1 MTEWKLKRQSMRR
14 YNLTAHVYE
23 SRYSVEQEEKI
34 KAVLENLEL
43 ERKCSILDIGCG
55 TGLLLPHLRNSSH
68 FTVGLDSSKGM
79 LEKAEHIRKRLENVH
94 LIIGDADHTPLRSSS
109 FDKVF
114 AITLLQNMP
123 NRNRTLQ
130 EAKRVMRPNAKLVA
144 TGLTSHFTREA
155 FSTLFIRARF
165 KTVLI
170 EPSDKFRFHIAICE
184 KRKPKVDPC

>member
-1 MTEWKLKRQSMRR
+1 MTEWKLKRRSMHR
-14 YNLTAHVYE
+14 YNLTAHIYE

-43 ERKCSILDIGCG
+43 RRECSILDMGCG
-55 TGLLLPHLRNSSH
+55 TGLLFPYLQNSSQII
-68 FTVGLDSSKGM
+68 VGLDLSKGM
-79 LEKAEHIRKRLENVH
+79 LEKAEHIRKHLENVH
-94 LIIGDADHTPLRSSS
+94 LILADADHTPLRSSS

-130 EAKRVMRPNAKLVA
+130 EAKRVMRPNAKLAA
-144 TGLTSHFTREA
+144 TGLTSHFTKEA

-165 KTVLI
+165 KTLLI
-170 EPSDKFRFHIAICE
+170 EPGDKSRFHIAICE
-184 KRKPKVDPC
+184 KGKPSIDPC